1 MPGAAQ
7 TAIRALRGA
16 PVLSCGLCVQ
26 TARSLCEKAPPFF
39 SLLGFLGMLSN
50 LPAASAPSSL
60 VAALLRLLAP
70 IWPWMSL
77 FQPLTV
83 VDPLCCCPGD
93 TTCSVP
99 AFKAVIQSLSRVW
112 LFATPWTVTRQAPLS
127 MGFPRQEYRSG
138 LPFPSP
144 GDRPT
149 PGIEPTFL
157 ALAGGFFTTE
167 TPGESGFQDGL
178 LLFHPSPQDL
188 KVFRFRALV
197 RMSEPGSSDMF
208 EVLNEQFF

>member
-1 MPGAAQ
+1 
-7 TAIRALRGA
+7 
-16 PVLSCGLCVQ
+16 
-26 TARSLCEKAPPFF
+26 
-39 SLLGFLGMLSN
+39 
-50 LPAASAPSSL
+50 
-60 VAALLRLLAP
+60 
-70 IWPWMSL
+70 
-77 FQPLTV
+77 
-83 VDPLCCCPGD
+83 
-93 TTCSVP
+93 
-99 AFKAVIQSLSRVW
+99 
-112 LFATPWTVTRQAPLS
+112 